1 MPSRRDFLKSSGL
14 IMAGLSLSNLSFTKA
29 FTANQFESK
38 RPLISE
44 RKFISE
50 SVEAIIAEMKKSIM
64 DEELSWLFENCFPN
78 TLDTTVNYRVVNGK
92 PDTFVITGDI
102 NAMWLRD
109 SSAQVWPYLSLVN
122 EDKKLRNLIAGV
134 INRQTKCIMID
145 PYANAFNDGPG
156 DSEWKND
163 LTDMKPELHERKW
176 EVDSLCYPIRLAYG
190 YWKTTNDTSVF
201 DEDWKSAIK
210 LVVKTFKEQQ
220 RKDGTSPYK
229 FMRETAW
236 ATDSLPL
243 GGYGNPIKP
252 VGLIVSSFRPSDDAT
267 IFPFLVPSNHFAV
280 VSLKQ
285 LAEISNDALNDK
297 QFASECLSLAKEIE
311 EALDKYALVEHLDFG
326 KIYPYE
332 VDGFGNQLFM
342 DDANIPS
349 LLSLPYLNVVNTD
362 DEVYQNTRKFL
373 FSEINPYYFKG
384 KAGEGIGG
392 PHAGLGKIWPLA
404 IIMRGLTSKDEN
416 EITQCISLLKK
427 SNADTGFM
435 HESFDKDDSTNFSR
449 PWFAWANTLFGEFI
463 LFVQKQYPHLLQNQ
477 F

>member
-1 MPSRRDFLKSSGL
+1 
-14 IMAGLSLSNLSFTKA
+14 
-29 FTANQFESK
+29 
-38 RPLISE
+38 
-44 RKFISE
+44 
-50 SVEAIIAEMKKSIM
+50 MKKSIM